1 MIGLVITQIAV
12 IALFLILGWA
22 VRFKKA
28 YWLISGFA
36 SRPEEEKE
44 SLIENRYPQKIGSL
58 LIGTAIGML
67 VLLPLSFTEFRFA
80 AEAQF
85 GFMLVILL
93 GGLVYLSRYE
103 VPAKR
108 KRSYIIASILFIV
121 TFGPIVYLT
130 VSSHKGYEMALE
142 EDSFEISG
150 MYGDMWDYRDIQSV
164 QLLEEMPEVTWK
176 QNGIGLPTLA
186 QGHFKVT
193 GYGSSLLFIQ
203 KEHTPILY
211 IEVKDEQIFVNSKD
225 SSETQIWYEEL
236 KKEAEKQTK
245 PPA

>member
-36 SRPEEEKE
+36 LRPEEEKE
-44 SLIENRYPQKIGSL
+44 TLIDNRYPQKIGSL

-67 VLLPLSFTEFRFA
+67 VFLPLSFTEFRFGT
-80 AEAQF
+80 EAQF
-85 GFMLVILL
+85 GFMLVVLF
-93 GGLVYLSRYE
+93 GGLIYLSRYE

-108 KRSYIIASILFIV
+108 KRSYIFAIILAIV
-121 TFGPIVYLT
+121 TLGPLVYLT
-130 VSSHKGYEMALE
+130 VSSHKGYEMALA

-150 MYGDMWDYRDIQSV
+150 MYGDEWDYEDIQSV
-164 QLLEEMPEVTWK
+164 QLLEEMPEVTWR

-193 GYGSSLLFIQ
+193 RYGSSLLFIQ
-203 KEHTPILY
+203 KDHTPILY
-211 IEVKDEQIFVNSKD
+211 IKLKDEQIFVNSKD
-225 SSETQIWYEEL
+225 SAETQSWYEEL
-236 KKEAEKQTK
+236 KKEVE
-245 PPA
+245 

>member
-22 VRFKKA
+22 VKFKKS
-28 YWLISGFA
+28 YWLISGFI

-44 SLIENRYPQKIGSL
+44 QLIKRGYPQKTGSL

-67 VLLPLSFTEFRFA
+67 LLLPLSFTEFRFA
-80 AEAQF
+80 TEIQF
-85 GFMLVILL
+85 GFMLVVLL
-93 GGLVYLSRYE
+93 GGFIFLSRYE

-108 KRSYIIASILFIV
+108 KRSYIIAIILFIV
-121 TFGPIVYLT
+121 TLGPLIYLT
-130 VSSHKGYEMALE
+130 VSSHKGYEVSLT
-142 EDSFEISG
+142 EDAIHISG
-150 MYGDMWDYRDIQSV
+150 MYGDEWDYRDIQSV

-203 KEHTPILY
+203 KDHKPILY
-211 IEVKDEQIFVNSKD
+211 IELEDKQIFVNSKD
-225 SSETQIWYEEL
+225 PAETQSWYEEL
-236 KKEAEKQTK
+236 KREAE
-245 PPA
+245 